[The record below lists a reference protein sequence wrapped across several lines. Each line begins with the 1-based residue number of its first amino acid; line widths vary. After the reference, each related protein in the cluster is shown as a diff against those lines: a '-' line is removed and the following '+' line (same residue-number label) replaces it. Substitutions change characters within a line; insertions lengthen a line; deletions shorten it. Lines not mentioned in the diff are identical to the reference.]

1 MDQPDEGILQ
11 NNASLQNN
19 CSDLNPQDKIMM
31 EQVQLQPL
39 SQHQK
44 KNLEQ
49 QQ

>member
-11 NNASLQNN
+11 NDSSLQNN
-19 CSDLNPQDKIMM
+19 CSDLNSQDKIMM
-31 EQVQLQPL
+31 ERVQLQPL
-39 SQHQK
+39 IQQQK